1 MHLTQL
7 FDASFRGRADRVGL
21 EYLDDAGA
29 VVALTFGEVDARA
42 NRMAAEL
49 AARGVR
55 RGDRLCVNLPKGVA
69 FLDIFLGPPSPYRLR
84 RDGAH

>member
-7 FDASFRGRADRVGL
+7 FDASLRARADQVGL

-42 NRMAAEL
+42 DRMAAVG
-49 AARGVR
+49 R
-55 RGDRLCVNLPKGVA
+55 P
-69 FLDIFLGPPSPYRLR
+69 
-84 RDGAH
+84 